1 MKKEY
6 QNRSGEYE
14 KSYGG
19 SSYNK
24 DERSHYTSRKE
35 DTKPPKIKN
44 EGTKPPKDSG
54 NVSEVPST
62 SQTQGTKRMKTIYKK
77 LFLIWFFVFLLSNV
91 FVWIMNDDSSDE
103 DVQSEETLDDPWGW
117 DDMEDEQEP
126 VPNATDE
133 AANAA
138 NAAASDSPESETES
152 SAIAPKD
159 KDSSAPTNKD
169 ESVSDDDLTTLE
181 DLERRNHAEVVKE
194 AQRVGVSTEG
204 TTLEILERIN
214 HAEVVKEAQRIG
226 VSTEGTTLEI
236 LERINHAEVVKEAQ
250 RIGVSTEG
258 TTLEIMERINRKE
271 MEDMK

>member
-1 MKKEY
+1 MKKDY
-6 QNRSGEYE
+6 QNKSGEYE

-24 DERSHYTSRKE
+24 DERSHFTSRKE
-35 DTKPPKIKN
+35 DPTPPKARN
-44 EGTKPPKDSG
+44 EEPTPPKDSG
-54 NVSEVPST
+54 NVSEVPPA
-62 SQTQGTKRMKTIYKK
+62 SQTQGMKRMKTVYKK
-77 LFLIWFFVFLLSNV
+77 LFLAWLLLFLLSNV

-103 DVQSEETLDDPWGW
+103 DVQSEETIDDPWGW
-117 DDMEDEQEP
+117 DDMEEDQES
-126 VPNATDE
+126 VSDATND
-133 AANAA
+133 AV
-138 NAAASDSPESETES
+138 SDSPESETES
-152 SAIAPKD
+152 SAVAPKD
-159 KDSSAPTNKD
+159 KDSSVPTNKD
-169 ESVSDDDLTTLE
+169 ESVSDEDLTTLD

-236 LERINHAEVVKEAQ
+236 LDRINHAEVVKEAQ

-258 TTLEIMERINRKE
+258 STLEIMDRINRKE
-271 MEDMK
+271 MEDMKY

>member
-1 MKKEY
+1 MKKDY
-6 QNRSGEYE
+6 QNKSGEYE

-24 DERSHYTSRKE
+24 DESSHFTSRKE
-35 DTKPPKIKN
+35 DTTPPKARN
-44 EGTKPPKDSG
+44 EEPTPPKDSG
-54 NVSEVPST
+54 NVSEVPPA
-62 SQTQGTKRMKTIYKK
+62 SQTQGMKRMKTVYKK
-77 LFLIWFFVFLLSNV
+77 LFLAWLLLFLLSNV

-117 DDMEDEQEP
+117 DDMEEDQES
-126 VPNATDE
+126 VPDAT
-133 AANAA
+133 
-138 NAAASDSPESETES
+138 NAAANDASNAAADAVSDSPESETES
-152 SAIAPKD
+152 SAVAPKD
-159 KDSSAPTNKD
+159 KDSSVPTNKD
-169 ESVSDDDLTTLE
+169 ESVSDDDLTTLD

-236 LERINHAEVVKEAQ
+236 
-250 RIGVSTEG
+250 
-258 TTLEIMERINRKE
+258 MERINRKE
-271 MEDMK
+271 MEDMKY